1 MAADQARELT
11 KDKKIIVI
19 PTRTMP
25 QGLTALITYDETA
38 GDEENKQVMEEA
50 CSATKTCEVTFAV
63 RTTKIQGHKIKKGDI
78 MGLDDG
84 GIRTSGTDV
93 NDVVLKLLDHS
104 IDDESAVI
112 SIFYGEDVEEEDAES
127 LAAQVAEQFP
137 ELDVDLQRGGQ
148 PVYFYIIAID

>member
-1 MAADQARELT
+1 M
-11 KDKKIIVI
+11 
-19 PTRTMP
+19 
-25 QGLTALITYDETA
+25 
-38 GDEENKQVMEEA
+38 
-50 CSATKTCEVTFAV
+50 
-63 RTTKIQGHKIKKGDI
+63 
-78 MGLDDG
+78 
-84 GIRTSGTDV
+84 